1 MNHNGSNIESRLWAA
16 ADELRANSKLKSS
29 EYSVPV
35 LGLVFLRFADHKFQA
50 AAKDLA
56 GSGGGRRKIGPAD
69 YQARGVLFLP
79 TTREEK
85 YKAKQAIDTLFMRA
99 GDTLS
104 ALLVFVGLN
113 LLGFGTRG
121 FALVN
126 LALVVLWLLLALRI
140 GRGYARLSAAAP
152 AES

>member
-1 MNHNGSNIESRLWAA
+1 MRAALLILPLIAVAGYGLAAFAPLLAYIRWAKTAENATDYSLMNT
-16 ADELRANSKLKSS
+16 LK
-29 EYSVPV
+29 
-35 LGLVFLRFADHKFQA
+35 
-50 AAKDLA
+50 
-56 GSGGGRRKIGPAD
+56 
-69 YQARGVLFLP
+69 GVLFLP

-113 LLGFGTRG
+113 LLHFGTRG

-126 LALVVLWLLLALRI
+126 LVLVALWLLLALRI
-140 GRGYARLSAAAP
+140 GRGYTRLSAAVP
-152 AES
+152 VEP